1 MKQTYKAKR
10 IITFALIL
18 SILAVLSPSEVHAK
32 IFTET
37 QTSVKIKIEAMGQY
51 INWDGV
57 SNVSQFLDEKGELC
71 FAFDNG
77 KYVSVVKT
85 KNGKPASKDIKLKK
99 KSSIFGAVTCDKNG
113 NLLPDKERL
122 NKYGRWLRRTSCD
135 ELLELINIL
144 TGDMSI
150 VGGKR
155 YNSNNQEKHSVFKGC
170 CG

>member
-99 KSSIFGAVTCDKNG
+99 KSSIFVT
-113 NLLPDKERL
+113 L
-122 NKYGRWLRRTSCD
+122 
-135 ELLELINIL
+135 
-144 TGDMSI
+144 
-150 VGGKR
+150 
-155 YNSNNQEKHSVFKGC
+155 
-170 CG
+170 

>member
-1 MKQTYKAKR
+1 MQESSIVKLMYAIIKNNGKKRSVEQMKQTYKAKR

-113 NLLPDKERL
+113 KFLCCVRK
-122 NKYGRWLRRTSCD
+122 
-135 ELLELINIL
+135 
-144 TGDMSI
+144 
-150 VGGKR
+150 GKFR
-155 YNSNNQEKHSVFKGC
+155 YRHI
-170 CG
+170 